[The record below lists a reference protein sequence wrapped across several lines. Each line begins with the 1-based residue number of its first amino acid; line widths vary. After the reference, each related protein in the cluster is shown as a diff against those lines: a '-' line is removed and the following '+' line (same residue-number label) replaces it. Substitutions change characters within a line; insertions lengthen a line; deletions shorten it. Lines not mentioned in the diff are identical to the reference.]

1 MLAIPVH
8 KSLGR
13 LLGHLNRP
21 CQPRCVRFAH
31 VTGSTP
37 VLRRYSEKD
46 KLYLMAHAC
55 AYNSLCTS
63 YVQAALGDIL
73 RSLQRAATGDRM
85 HALCSRSR
93 FESLRWSKD
102 GVYWVPQDIADTY
115 DPVDRM
121 FPDTSVQVLWPEGS
135 QPMGGTNPCSELLAR
150 THTRVCAHRH
160 GWMDVFAV
168 RLMWSRSAWLC
179 VWAGAHKPSGREQQH
194 SRLL

>member
-1 MLAIPVH
+1 MRAHITHFARRTCKLRWAIFCARCSVQQTATACMLSAV
-8 KSLGR
+8 
-13 LLGHLNRP
+13 
-21 CQPRCVRFAH
+21 
-31 VTGSTP
+31 
-37 VLRRYSEKD
+37 
-46 KLYLMAHAC
+46 
-55 AYNSLCTS
+55 
-63 YVQAALGDIL
+63 
-73 RSLQRAATGDRM
+73 
-85 HALCSRSR
+85 SRSR
-93 FESLRWSKD
+93 FDRSRRWSKD

-135 QPMGGTNPCSELLAR
+135 LASRWHGGTNPCSELLAR

-168 RLMWSRSAWLC
+168 RFIWSRSAWLC